1 MYKQNMQKH
10 MKKDRE
16 KDILPNNNRT
26 ASTRND
32 YERKINYDWS
42 NSIIH
47 VIWSIRRNISFYLRI
62 DVIYLHKVKK
72 KR

>member
-1 MYKQNMQKH
+1 MQKH

-26 ASTRND
+26 ASTRNG
-32 YERKINYDWS
+32 YERKINYDWP

>member
-1 MYKQNMQKH
+1 MQKH

-32 YERKINYDWS
+32 YERKINYDWP

-47 VIWSIRRNISFYLRI
+47 VIWSVRRNISFYLRI

>member
-1 MYKQNMQKH
+1 MQKH

-32 YERKINYDWS
+32 YERKINYDWP

-62 DVIYLHKVKK
+62 DVIYLHKVKNK
-72 KR
+72 K

>member
-1 MYKQNMQKH
+1 MQKH

-32 YERKINYDWS
+32 YERKINYDWP

-47 VIWSIRRNISFYLRI
+47 VIWSIWRNISFYLRI